1 MRLRLHELIRVFT
14 NVVKKFASFFIFIIP
29 FLHVELW
36 LLGLKSFEHDLILTG
51 DLDQFTLTNSYIKAL
66 LVFLSRWIKY

>member
-14 NVVKKFASFFIFIIP
+14 NVVKKFASFLIFIIP

-36 LLGLKSFEHDLILTG
+36 LLGLESFKHDLILAG
-51 DLDQFTLTNSYIKAL
+51 NLD
-66 LVFLSRWIKY
+66 